1 MLTVD
6 LIKWTEGCEKAIL
19 LFAGGRSTAMLEH
32 SEFMKELI
40 NTPTLYL
47 KKNIKEDLKG
57 NIGGHPFH
65 KFFMHLIINVFI
77 CKEIY
82 DYNMYIHPG
91 IHSNY
96 YFLKYATL
104 FRGKPYLQLINSEF
118 IKDSLNDDNLVGIA
132 FNLYRHASCI
142 VKCSG
147 SKYGNFNNYY
157 DDNHKKIYTINYEEF
172 RQTLINAKELLS
184 KPNIKLEV
192 IKPNGGNVKV
202 VLIDDNTGKIVNT
215 QTDNGMKQKYLKYKQ
230 KYLQYKHSISYT
242 YEYL

>member
-1 MLTVD
+1 
-6 LIKWTEGCEKAIL
+6 
-19 LFAGGRSTAMLEH
+19 
-32 SEFMKELI
+32 
-40 NTPTLYL
+40 
-47 KKNIKEDLKG
+47 
-57 NIGGHPFH
+57 
-65 KFFMHLIINVFI
+65 MHLIINVFI

-82 DYNMYIHPG
+82 DFSFFTYEGTEKYERE
-91 IHSNY
+91 
-96 YFLKYATL
+96 LKLAKL
-104 FRGKPYLQLINSEF
+104 VNGRPFMLIYDTKF
-118 IKDSLNDDNLVGIA
+118 IEESLNDDNLVGIS
-132 FNLYRHASCI
+132 LTLKGHATCI

-147 SKYGNFNNYY
+147 SKYGNLNNYY